1 MQMDLT
7 WSAISAAHT
16 TLKRWRALVNPYRNI
31 SVANNAE
38 VLETIN
44 KDLDTPRLIS
54 LLRSAEKD
62 MSRTSEE
69 KAALF
74 LYADKVLGLDLGRQ
88 EIIKPLPNDV
98 AETFKQRE
106 IARREKNWE
115 ESDRLRKILE
125 SNGLIIKDTA
135 ATQEWEWR

>member
-1 MQMDLT
+1 
-7 WSAISAAHT
+7 
-16 TLKRWRALVNPYRNI
+16 
-31 SVANNAE
+31 
-38 VLETIN
+38 
-44 KDLDTPRLIS
+44 
-54 LLRSAEKD
+54 

-88 EIIKPLPNDV
+88 EVIKPLPNDV
-98 AETFKQRE
+98 AETLKQRE